1 MKTPLKGVFVCIKQK
16 NVIIVSMMT
25 DKEFVTENLIKNNMT
40 ISFMES
46 CTSGLL
52 ASMFTDTQG
61 ASAVFKGSFVTY
73 SNEAKLDAG
82 VDETVIQ
89 EYGVY
94 SKECAREMA
103 RVVKE
108 HFNVDI
114 AVGITGTTGNV
125 DPNNMSTSVEGEAYY
140 CIILN
145 ETVYDYHIKIDVK
158 DFSRVEIK
166 NYYANDVYNSLR
178 KLLEEM
184 NKGL

>member
-25 DKEFVTENLIKNNMT
+25 DKEFVTENLIRNNMT

-73 SNEAKLDAG
+73 SNEAKIDAG

-103 RVVKE
+103 RAVKE
-108 HFNVDI
+108 HFNADI

-140 CIILN
+140 CIIIEN
-145 ETVYDYHIKIDVK
+145 SIYDYYIKLDVNGRSRADIKQYYADDVYRALRNKLEKID
-158 DFSRVEIK
+158 
-166 NYYANDVYNSLR
+166 
-178 KLLEEM
+178 
-184 NKGL
+184 

>member
-1 MKTPLKGVFVCIKQK
+1 
-16 NVIIVSMMT
+16 MT
-25 DKEFVTENLIKNNMT
+25 DKEFVTENLIRNNMT

-73 SNEAKLDAG
+73 SNEAKIDAG
-82 VDETVIQ
+82 VDGTVIQ

-103 RVVKE
+103 GAVKE

-140 CIILN
+140 CIIHN
-145 ETVYDYHIKIDVK
+145 EIVHDFYINVDVK
-158 DFSRVEIK
+158 GMSRADIK
-166 NYYANDVYNSLR
+166 AYYANDVYRSLG
-178 KLLEEM
+178 KLLGEM
-184 NKGL
+184 KKDL